1 MLRLFMTY
9 PGRGK
14 IWTPEKLMEGYS
26 AMARDAAR
34 EREAE
39 EWSDALIG
47 DSSGIDLRATSRA
60 PST

>member
-1 MLRLFMTY
+1 MTY